1 MGVLGTAALASLF
14 TPTGH
19 IQSMKKVEKERQAA
33 ARQEKKKKI
42 KDGQTLPYIQEQNLL
57 KKDFFL
63 IKVKLRMLCNT
74 LFLWICDVTSTVAFI

>member
-33 ARQEKKKKI
+33 ARQEKKKK
-42 KDGQTLPYIQEQNLL
+42 L
-57 KKDFFL
+57 KMVKHYLTYKNKTFSRKNFFD
-63 IKVKLRMLCNT
+63 KSKTAYAV
-74 LFLWICDVTSTVAFI
+74 